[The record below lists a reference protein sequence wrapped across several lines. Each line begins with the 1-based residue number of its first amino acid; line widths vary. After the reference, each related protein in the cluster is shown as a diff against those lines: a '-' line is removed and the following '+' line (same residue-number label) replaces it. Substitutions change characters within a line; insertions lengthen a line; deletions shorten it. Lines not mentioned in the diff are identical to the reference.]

1 MLACACYADRMRTTI
16 QLADDV
22 AAAVDEFR
30 RESQLGVSEAI
41 NQLIRRG
48 LAAPRKRPTFK
59 QRTAPLGL
67 RIAIDDVGEAL
78 ELLEGTRA
86 R

>member
-1 MLACACYADRMRTTI
+1 MRTTI

-30 RESQLGVSEAI
+30 RESRLGVSDAI

-48 LAAPRKRPTFK
+48 LAAPRRRPTFK

>member
-1 MLACACYADRMRTTI
+1 MRTTI
-16 QLADDV
+16 QLDDDV
-22 AAAVDEFR
+22 AAAVDELR
-30 RESQLGVSEAI
+30 RESRVGVSDAV

-48 LAAPRKRPTFK
+48 LAARRKRPTFR

-67 RIAIDDVGEAL
+67 RIAVDDIGEAL
-78 ELLEGTRA
+78 ELLEGTRT

>member
-1 MLACACYADRMRTTI
+1 MRTTI

-30 RESQLGVSEAI
+30 RESRLGVSDAI

-48 LAAPRKRPTFK
+48 LSAPRRRAVFK
-59 QRTAPLGL
+59 QRTATVGL

-78 ELLEGTRA
+78 ELLESSNSR
-86 R
+86 

>member
-1 MLACACYADRMRTTI
+1 MRTTI

-22 AAAVDEFR
+22 AAAIDEFR
-30 RESQLGVSEAI
+30 RASRLSVSEAI

-48 LAAPRKRPTFK
+48 LAAPSKRATFK

-67 RIAIDDVGEAL
+67 RIAVDDVGEAL
-78 ELLEGTRA
+78 EMLEGTRA